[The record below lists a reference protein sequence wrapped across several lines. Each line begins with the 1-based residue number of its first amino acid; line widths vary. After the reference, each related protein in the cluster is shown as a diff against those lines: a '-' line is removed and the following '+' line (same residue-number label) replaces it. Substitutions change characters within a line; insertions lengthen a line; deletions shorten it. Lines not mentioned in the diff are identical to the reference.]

1 MLQVVR
7 YNYSAEERKALVEL
21 ISYIKNVGSLM
32 HRCDTL
38 VADALWETIHA
49 EVQDF
54 VQNTLATMLR
64 TTFRKKKDLSRWAFL
79 LVVMGSQFLVMR
91 LLVSSMKLLICYI
104 HYKIGAHYCIS

>member
-1 MLQVVR
+1 VVR

-21 ISYIKNVGSLM
+21 VSYIKSVGSLM

-54 VQNTLATMLR
+54 VQNTLATMLK

-79 LVVMGSQFLVMR
+79 ISIISFEFR
-91 LLVSSMKLLICYI
+91 
-104 HYKIGAHYCIS
+104 ANFYCPNYLFAANRQLG